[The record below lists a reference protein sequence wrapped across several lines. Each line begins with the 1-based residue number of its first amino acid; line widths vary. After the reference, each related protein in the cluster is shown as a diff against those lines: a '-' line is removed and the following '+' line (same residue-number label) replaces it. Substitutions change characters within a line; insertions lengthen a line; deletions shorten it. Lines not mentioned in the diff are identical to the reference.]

1 MLTKTIRPYSE
12 QEKQQ
17 LLARLPSR
25 WAQTESFL
33 LKLIFLVPLFL
44 APLLLSEKYFPAFSN
59 TYFPAFSVSQAIATI
74 AAVLLA
80 VGSAYW
86 IARKYEG
93 DFQRP
98 THQAAIVAGR
108 AEILHV
114 ITSRAVERADPEDF
128 GTAYYLEVQVAGEPR
143 LLYLQGQYFDEL
155 EEGLFPNTEF
165 NLVRTLATKE
175 VLDLELLGQP
185 FLPERVLPAFAMAD
199 WQRGLTPEDGAILT
213 TKLDELT

>member
-1 MLTKTIRPYSE
+1 MITRTIRPYSE

-25 WAQTESFL
+25 WARAESFIGQL
-33 LKLIFLVPLFL
+33 TFLMF
-44 APLLLSEKYFPAFSN
+44 LLLLPVLLIDKYFPISPTAQ
-59 TYFPAFSVSQAIATI
+59 TAII
-74 AAVLLA
+74 ILLLA
-80 VGSAYW
+80 VAIGTRRYL
-86 IARKYEG
+86 ARKYG
-93 DFQRP
+93 SVSGRSQVL
-98 THQAAIVAGR
+98 AAIAAGQ
-108 AEILHV
+108 AEVLHV

-143 LLYLQGQYFDEL
+143 LLYLQGQHFDEL

-175 VLDLELLGQP
+175 LLDLELVGQP

-199 WQRGLTPEDGAILT
+199 WQRGLTPEDGAILIAR
-213 TKLDELT
+213 LDELT